1 MIFETTIIDDEANYI
16 RTVLLIAFI
25 LILFCGSSFLI
36 MRARK
41 NEFKTTK
48 RVLQGY
54 ALFGICFAFTRIFF
68 LVSAYD
74 TFINETYSSAIWT
87 VSGYAVTMASIIFIF
102 LVVERYIL
110 ERLPIFTFIAFISL
124 CVDLLALFFTI
135 LNIPLGTLQSK
146 DLALIV
152 QDIAAPILGVAICVL
167 YIIIIK
173 NSAGIVKSKAVKTFT
188 GVLLILCG
196 ILLDTNL
203 LGAFEWLNPIRAI
216 LTPVSFIIG
225 ALIVIISIK

>member
-1 MIFETTIIDDEANYI
+1 
-16 RTVLLIAFI
+16 
-25 LILFCGSSFLI
+25 
-36 MRARK
+36 
-41 NEFKTTK
+41 
-48 RVLQGY
+48 
-54 ALFGICFAFTRIFF
+54 
-68 LVSAYD
+68 
-74 TFINETYSSAIWT
+74 
-87 VSGYAVTMASIIFIF
+87 MASIIFIF